1 MYCQVK
7 KYITE
12 YRMIK
17 PGQMVLAGVSGGMDS
32 MVMLHM
38 LKRLEQEMGF
48 SLAAVH
54 VNHGIRGE
62 EALRDERLVEE
73 TCKRWGVLEQSFFYD
88 VPTLAREQKKGV
100 EEAAREARKDAFQ
113 RAFEALS
120 AQKRG
125 ERPGG
130 ACVALAHNR
139 EDLAETMLHNLARGT
154 GLRGLS
160 TMRPAGDGI
169 IRPVLC
175 LGREEIAAYAKKHGI
190 VSVTDS
196 TNLSDAYTRNRIR
209 HHILPAL
216 KQEVNTRAAEH
227 MAQTAVWAAQAED
240 YLSRQGEALLEKT
253 RREDGSYLLD
263 ERFWKAEEVLTS
275 YAILE
280 AFYRL
285 SGQKKDFTA
294 LHVRD
299 TRALREKQP
308 GRSVCLPKGI
318 CARRVYE
325 GVSLAKEN
333 PKEAAEGMRHMELPV
348 PGRCAGS
355 LGSFSCEI
363 FLYQGEKIEEKAYT
377 KWFDYDKI
385 VNNLCIRTRR
395 QGDYMVIDRRGS
407 KKKLS
412 RIMIDDK
419 IPGDK
424 RDTCPLL
431 ASGSEVLW
439 MVGGRMNER
448 YKITPETVRILAV
461 HYQGGTCY
469 E

>member
-1 MYCQVK
+1 MSGK

-17 PGQMVLAGVSGGMDS
+17 PGQMVLAGVSGGNGFHGDAA
-32 MVMLHM
+32 L
-38 LKRLEQEMGF
+38 LKRLEQELGF

-73 TCKRWGVLEQSFFYD
+73 TCKRWGRFGAVLFYD

-100 EEAAREARKDAFQ
+100 EEAAREARKTRFKERLKRCPHRSAGSGRAGRAWHWRTTGRIWPRRCFITWQEEPGFGAFHHAAGG
-113 RAFEALS
+113 RRDHPSGALPG
-120 AQKRG
+120 KGRDRG
-125 ERPGG
+125 V
-130 ACVALAHNR
+130 C
-139 EDLAETMLHNLARGT
+139 
-154 GLRGLS
+154 
-160 TMRPAGDGI
+160 
-169 IRPVLC
+169 
-175 LGREEIAAYAKKHGI
+175 KKNGI

-240 YLSRQGEALLEKT
+240 YLSRQGEALGKT

-263 ERFWKAEEVLTS
+263 EEVLEGGGG
-275 YAILE
+275 ADLLCH
-280 AFYRL
+280 FGGLYRL

-308 GRSVCLPKGI
+308 GRSVCLPKGF
-318 CARRVYE
+318 ARGEFTKAFPLQR
-325 GVSLAKEN
+325 KIQ
-333 PKEAAEGMRHMELPV
+333 KEAAEGMRHMELPV
-348 PGRCAGS
+348 PGRCARS

-363 FLYQGEKIEEKAYT
+363 FLYQGEKIEEKSVYE
-377 KWFDYDKI
+377 
-385 VNNLCIRTRR
+385 
-395 QGDYMVIDRRGS
+395 MV
-407 KKKLS
+407 
-412 RIMIDDK
+412 
-419 IPGDK
+419 
-424 RDTCPLL
+424 
-431 ASGSEVLW
+431 
-439 MVGGRMNER
+439 
-448 YKITPETVRILAV
+448 
-461 HYQGGTCY
+461 
-469 E
+469 